1 MCFINEDHNVNFVK
15 YAQSKN
21 INVKLLTKE
30 TDSSI
35 IEKYKLYFMD
45 YGIIDEVKIIKKE
58 DLDLST
64 EENLYY
70 KTNLNLI
77 SSGKVYQSLA
87 SKMPSNQK
95 IA

>member
-1 MCFINEDHNVNFVK
+1 MKITMLTFVK

-58 DLDLST
+58 DLDFLR
-64 EENLYY
+64 
-70 KTNLNLI
+70 K
-77 SSGKVYQSLA
+77 
-87 SKMPSNQK
+87 K
-95 IA
+95 IYITKQIQI